1 MQRVGEGVRIAV
13 ADGRSI
19 DHYDD
24 DAEPVNRARALR
36 VFIFTSRS
44 RPSSH
49 PDIIIMCIIY
59 NIYFYTWST
68 ITSNR
73 GS

>member
-1 MQRVGEGVRIAV
+1 MMPRVGEGVRVAV

-36 VFIFTSRS
+36 VFIFTVLAEFASRLLL
-44 RPSSH
+44 
-49 PDIIIMCIIY
+49 CIIY
-59 NIYFYTWST
+59 NIYYYYYN
-68 ITSNR
+68 IM
-73 GS
+73 